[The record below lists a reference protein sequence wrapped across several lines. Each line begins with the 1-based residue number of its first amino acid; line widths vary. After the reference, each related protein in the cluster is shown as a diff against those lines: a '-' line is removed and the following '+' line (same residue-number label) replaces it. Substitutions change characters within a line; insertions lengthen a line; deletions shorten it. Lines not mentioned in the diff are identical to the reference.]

1 MNWKTKRDADWKVLD
16 GSSKYASWQ
25 SSSKRRSGWGTQ
37 TDPGVSMRH
46 SCQKTWGSAVEN
58 GQQAKQIKLV
68 IQENSKP
75 QYFIVYTDGSV
86 TKDQSGLGSTVK
98 QCATTIHEGTAAYT
112 VWTSSLAMEVQAVTH
127 AFRWIASRSD
137 SRTTHATILTDSI
150 SLLQKVSSGMGSS
163 DWNVSMVDIHCR
175 KLLWV
180 YCPGHAGEKRN
191 DQADRLAGKSNPHKW
206 LASRKK
212 LRSTKPRTSHYR
224 SPGRK
229 RNVKRKR

>member
-1 MNWKTKRDADWKVLD
+1 MA
-16 GSSKYASWQ
+16 Q
-25 SSSKRRSGWGTQ
+25 S
-37 TDPGVSMRH
+37 
-46 SCQKTWGSAVEN
+46 QKTSQDWAPLSSNVRLPSMKALQPIRYEPPAWQWRCKQSPMPSA
-58 GQQAKQIKLV
+58 GLP
-68 IQENSKP
+68 QEA
-75 QYFIVYTDGSV
+75 IV
-86 TKDQSGLGSTVK
+86 
-98 QCATTIHEGTAAYT
+98 
-112 VWTSSLAMEVQAVTH
+112 
-127 AFRWIASRSD
+127 
-137 SRTTHATILTDSI
+137 TDSI

-163 DWNVSMVDIHCR
+163 GWNVSMVDIHCR

-206 LASRKK
+206 LASRKR